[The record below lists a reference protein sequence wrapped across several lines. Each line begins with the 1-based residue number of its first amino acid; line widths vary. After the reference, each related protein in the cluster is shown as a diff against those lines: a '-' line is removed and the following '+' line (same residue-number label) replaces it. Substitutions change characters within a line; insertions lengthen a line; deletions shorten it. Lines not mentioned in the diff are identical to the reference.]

1 MEHNL
6 TDTEITEI
14 PETDEPTPE
23 NDSLF
28 TGDDLMKIVLT
39 AALVW
44 IVKEGLTATKKHVA
58 PAVARR
64 LQERKIRKAQANPQ
78 EGRLTG
84 VQ

>member
-1 MEHNL
+1 MEQNL

-14 PETDEPTPE
+14 PEADETAE
-23 NDSLF
+23 HDTLF
-28 TGDDLMKIVLT
+28 TADDILKIVLT

-44 IVKEGLTATKKHVA
+44 TVKEGLTATKKHVA
-58 PAVARR
+58 PAVSRR
-64 LQERKIRKAQANPQ
+64 LQERKIRKAQEKTQ

>member
-1 MEHNL
+1 MEQNL

-14 PETDEPTPE
+14 PETDETTE
-23 NDSLF
+23 NDTLF
-28 TGDDLMKIVLT
+28 TADDLLKIVLT

-44 IVKEGLTATKKHVA
+44 TVKEGLTATKKHVA

-64 LQERKIRKAQANPQ
+64 LQERKIRKAQEKTQ

>member
-1 MEHNL
+1 MEQNL

-14 PETDEPTPE
+14 PETDETTE
-23 NDSLF
+23 NDTLF
-28 TGDDLMKIVLT
+28 TADDLIKIVLT

-44 IVKEGLTATKKHVA
+44 TVKEGLTATKKHVA

-64 LQERKIRKAQANPQ
+64 LQERKIRKAQEKTQ